1 MLTVRIILTF
11 PPGLG
16 TLLLQC
22 LQTIATRPTH
32 IFNPSLIMNSM
43 VLPMWCCI
51 TGLVFAFSGIS
62 LWSLDDDYEKTAQQV
77 VQLAMMSHGYLSME
91 EILVSQHS
99 SFTRRVVRCVNNS
112 RFGMLR
118 IAKVLRLL
126 SLSVIYLTFIS
137 TITLLGILSQYVNH
151 FILLSNIDFLN
162 FFF

>member
-1 MLTVRIILTF
+1 
-11 PPGLG
+11 
-16 TLLLQC
+16 
-22 LQTIATRPTH
+22 
-32 IFNPSLIMNSM
+32 M

-118 IAKVLRLL
+118 IAKV
-126 SLSVIYLTFIS
+126 
-137 TITLLGILSQYVNH
+137 
-151 FILLSNIDFLN
+151 
-162 FFF
+162 

>member
-1 MLTVRIILTF
+1 M
-11 PPGLG
+11 
-16 TLLLQC
+16 
-22 LQTIATRPTH
+22 
-32 IFNPSLIMNSM
+32 
-43 VLPMWCCI
+43 
-51 TGLVFAFSGIS
+51 
-62 LWSLDDDYEKTAQQV
+62 KTAQQV
-77 VQLAMMSHGYLSME
+77 VQLAMMSHGYLSIE

-137 TITLLGILSQYVNH
+137 TITLLGVLSQYVNH

-162 FFF
+162 FFFKIWPSSKATNEYKNKISIFFRVRVGLNLI

>member
-1 MLTVRIILTF
+1 M
-11 PPGLG
+11 
-16 TLLLQC
+16 
-22 LQTIATRPTH
+22 
-32 IFNPSLIMNSM
+32 
-43 VLPMWCCI
+43 
-51 TGLVFAFSGIS
+51 
-62 LWSLDDDYEKTAQQV
+62 KTAQQV

-137 TITLLGILSQYVNH
+137 TINNTPWRIESICESFYITFKH
-151 FILLSNIDFLN
+151 
-162 FFF
+162 